1 MINLILFG
9 PPGSGKGTQAEFIVH
24 QKKLKHIST
33 GDVFRKNITQKTN
46 LGTLASS
53 YMNKG
58 QLVPDSL
65 TINLLEQELDSS
77 LDSNGFIFDGFPRT
91 IKQADA
97 LDLMLMN
104 KKMPLSLVIMLEVGE
119 QELVNRLLKRGADS
133 GREDDKNEKIIR
145 NRIQVYE
152 KQTSI
157 LKSYYN
163 NKLKS
168 NFFILNGERT
178 VLDISNEIFSI
189 LSNLK

>member
-104 KKMPLSLVIMLEVGE
+104 KKMPLSLVIMLEVRE

-178 VLDISNEIFSI
+178 GLDISNEISSI

>member
-178 VLDISNEIFSI
+178 VLDISNEISSI

>member
-119 QELVNRLLKRGADS
+119 QELVNRLLKRGTDS

-178 VLDISNEIFSI
+178 VLDISNEISSI

>member
-33 GDVFRKNITQKTN
+33 GDVFRKNIIQKTN

-65 TINLLEQELDSS
+65 TINLLEQELDSF

-91 IKQADA
+91 INQADA

-104 KKMPLSLVIMLEVGE
+104 KQMPLSLVIMLEVGE

-178 VLDISNEIFSI
+178 VLDISNEISSI